1 MQPFLSLFS
10 IFFYIYFALTVTPD
24 DFPNDDDIGSQVA
37 DFSPAGIS
45 GSPNGIRLK
54 LNVIFLHDKSC

>member
-1 MQPFLSLFS
+1 M
-10 IFFYIYFALTVTPD
+10 TPD

-45 GSPNGIRLK
+45 GSPNCIRLK
-54 LNVIFLHDKSC
+54 LNAIFLRDKSC